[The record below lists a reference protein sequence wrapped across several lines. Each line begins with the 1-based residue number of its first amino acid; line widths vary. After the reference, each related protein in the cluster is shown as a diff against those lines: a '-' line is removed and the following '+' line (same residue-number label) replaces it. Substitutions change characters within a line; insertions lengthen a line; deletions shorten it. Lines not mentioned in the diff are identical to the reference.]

1 MTSTARIHKK
11 LLLLNI
17 RNEKGIDLKQEQTF
31 HFMKKII
38 ASTGMVALGVI
49 AFAPESS
56 GQDSA
61 KSWNLHGALRGFY
74 DSNSTAT
81 AEDAPISE
89 VDSFGF
95 GVEAGVGYNLPLN
108 QGFLGAD
115 YTYGLRWF
123 EGRDTGD
130 TDHSHKFNLKLDHSF
145 SERYKV
151 TFKDSFVFT
160 DEPTVVDEGSAITAR
175 SKADV
180 MRNRANL
187 DFAAQF
193 TPKLGATIGYE
204 NLWYDYDQGASDV
217 APGVASR
224 SQLLDRME
232 HSVPLEGRFTL
243 NPETVVLGGYKFS
256 MADYASNTPYVAVFP
271 GGPTLVTPDWRNS
284 RSHFIYAGVEHNF
297 TPQLN
302 GSLRGGV
309 QLRDYTDV
317 PAGSG
322 LDDSSTNPYV
332 DGNLSYLY
340 NPGSY
345 VLFGYRYQSTA
356 TDLTV
361 LDAQTHLVYL
371 NWTHRI
377 TARLNANLTY
387 QWQLSDFNQGFS
399 GALDGTE
406 DMFNI
411 FGFNLSYSI
420 NEFLSAEAG
429 YNFDDLDSDS
439 AGRSYTRHIGYV
451 GLRATY

>member
-1 MTSTARIHKK
+1 
-11 LLLLNI
+11 
-17 RNEKGIDLKQEQTF
+17 
-31 HFMKKII
+31 MKKII

-56 GQDSA
+56 AQDSA

-81 AEDAPISE
+81 ADGAE
-89 VDSFGF
+89 VESFGV
-95 GVEAGVGYNLPLN
+95 GLEAGVGYNLPLN

-115 YTYGLRWF
+115 YTYGLKWF
-123 EGRDTGD
+123 EGRESGD
-130 TDHSHKFNLKLDHSF
+130 ADHSHKFNLKLDHSF

-151 TFKDSFVFT
+151 TLKDSFVFT
-160 DEPTVVDEGSAITAR
+160 DEPTVVDEGGVVTAR
-175 SKADV
+175 TKADV

-232 HSVPLEGRFTL
+232 HSVPVEGRYTL
-243 NPETVVLGGYKFS
+243 NPETVLLGGYKFS
-256 MADYASNTPYVAVFP
+256 LADYTSNTPYNIQTSV
-271 GGPTLVTPDWRNS
+271 GGLPLLIVGVPPEVRNS

-302 GSLRGGV
+302 GSLRAGV
-309 QLRDYTDV
+309 QLREYTDIPPGFGGV
-317 PAGSG
+317 V
-322 LDDSSTNPYV
+322 DDDASNPYV

-345 VLFGYRYQSTA
+345 VLLGYRFQRTA
-356 TDLTV
+356 TDLGV
-361 LDAQTHLVYL
+361 LDAETHLVYL

-387 QWQLSDFNQGFS
+387 QWQLSEFNQGFAS
-399 GALDGTE
+399 DVDGSE

-429 YNFDDLDSDS
+429 YNFDDLDSDT

>member
-1 MTSTARIHKK
+1 
-11 LLLLNI
+11 
-17 RNEKGIDLKQEQTF
+17 
-31 HFMKKII
+31 MKKII

-81 AEDAPISE
+81 SKDAPISE
-89 VDSFGF
+89 VDSFGV
-95 GVEAGVGYNLPLN
+95 GLEAGVGYNLPLN

-115 YTYGLRWF
+115 YTYGLKWF

-130 TDHSHKFNLKLDHSF
+130 TDHSHKLNLKLDHSF
-145 SERYKV
+145 SERYKL
-151 TFKDSFVFT
+151 TFKNSFVIT
-160 DEPTVVDEGSAITAR
+160 DEPTVVDEGAAITAR

-187 DFAAQF
+187 DFAANF

-204 NLWYDYDQGASDV
+204 NLWYDYDQSASDV
-217 APGVASR
+217 PDPVNGPSR

-232 HSVPLEGRFTL
+232 HSVPIEGRYTL
-243 NPETVVLGGYKFS
+243 NPETVLLGGYRFS
-256 MADYASNTPYVAVFP
+256 LADHSNSSPYNP
-271 GGPTLVTPDWRNS
+271 GLPGAPGAHDPSWRDS
-284 RSHFIYAGVEHNF
+284 RSHFIYGGVEHNF

-302 GSLRGGV
+302 GSLRAGV
-309 QLRDYTDV
+309 QFREYTDL
-317 PAGSG
+317 PAGA
-322 LDDSSTNPYV
+322 LVDDDSTNPYV

-345 VLFGYRYQSTA
+345 VLLGYRYQSTA

-361 LDAQTHLVYL
+361 LDAQTHLVYV

-387 QWQLSDFNQGFS
+387 QWQLSDFNQGFA
-399 GALDGTE
+399 GTIDGSE

-429 YNFDDLDSDS
+429 YNFDDLDSDT

>member
-1 MTSTARIHKK
+1 
-11 LLLLNI
+11 
-17 RNEKGIDLKQEQTF
+17 
-31 HFMKKII
+31 MKKII

-61 KSWNLHGALRGFY
+61 KSWSLHGALRGFY

-81 AEDAPISE
+81 AKDAPISE

-108 QGFLGAD
+108 QGFLGVD

-151 TFKDSFVFT
+151 TFKDAFVFT
-160 DEPTVVDEGSAITAR
+160 DEPTVVDEGAAITAR
-175 SKADV
+175 TKADV

-204 NLWYDYDQGASDV
+204 NLWYDYDQSASDIS
-217 APGVASR
+217 APFNSVDNPSR

-232 HSVPLEGRFTL
+232 HSVPVEGRFTL
-243 NPETVVLGGYKFS
+243 SPETVVLGGYRFS
-256 MADYASNTPYVAVFP
+256 LADYSNSSPYDP
-271 GGPTLVTPDWRNS
+271 GLPGAPGALDPSWRNS
-284 RSHFIYAGVEHNF
+284 QSHFVYGGVEHNF

-302 GSLRGGV
+302 GALRGGV
-309 QLRDYTDV
+309 QFREYTDL
-317 PAGSG
+317 PAGA
-322 LDDSSTNPYV
+322 LVDDNSTNPYV

-345 VLFGYRYQSTA
+345 VLLGYRYQSTA

-377 TARLNANLTY
+377 TARLNANATY

-399 GALDGTE
+399 GPVDGTE

-420 NEFLSAEAG
+420 NKFLSAEAG